1 MIDMKPR
8 PKPETKAHAGL
19 HGPTLSDA
27 AFRRITA
34 LALREAGLAIGASK
48 SDMVRTRLAR
58 RLREL
63 GIADFDAYCA
73 LIEGPHGAEEIP
85 KFISALTT
93 NVSHFF
99 REAHHFELLRSTL
112 IPAFR
117 QKIERGHPVRIWSAG
132 CANGQEPYSIAM
144 VLTEAGLTSHKGC
157 RILATDIDPAV
168 VAFARSGQYPEHM
181 LSGLAPQIRA
191 DHFRKTDGQLRVA
204 DTLRDLATFRVLNL
218 LRDWPMRGKFDAI
231 FCRNVVIYFDQPTQ
245 TRLWRRFAEILEPGG
260 HLFLGHSERISPE
273 VEPYF
278 EKAGVTAYRR
288 TALENA
294 ELKEAG

>member
-1 MIDMKPR
+1 
-8 PKPETKAHAGL
+8 
-19 HGPTLSDA
+19 
-27 AFRRITA
+27 
-34 LALREAGLAIGASK
+34 
-48 SDMVRTRLAR
+48 MVRTRLAR
-58 RLREL
+58 RLRQL
-63 GIADFDAYCA
+63 GLADFDAYCA
-73 LIEGPHGAEEIP
+73 LIEGPDGAEEIP

-144 VLTEAGLTSHKGC
+144 VLTEAGLTSQNGC
-157 RILATDIDPAV
+157 RILATDIDPAA

-181 LSGLAPQIRA
+181 LSGLAPQLRA

-245 TRLWRRFAEILEPGG
+245 TRLWTRFAEILEPGG